1 MDIRSHRVMAR
12 YQPIKCKLPDVTD
25 RPTIPALTVID
36 KMTMMKRV

>member
-12 YQPIKCKLPDVTD
+12 YQPITCKLPDLMD
-25 RPTIPALTVID
+25 RSTIPALAGID